1 MKKRKYK
8 NSNNNGG
15 RIGLIIFGTLILLIA
30 AIPIINGID
39 DLKSKKGAITINLS
53 MSGFSPNELTVKAGE
68 TAKIYLVNMDNSM
81 HADGGGWHQFAS
93 DDAGFNFK
101 IAPLD
106 KQTVSIKIDEPGE
119 YSFYCDI
126 CCGGKENPSMQG
138 TITVI

>member
-1 MKKRKYK
+1 MKKRKYNHFK
-8 NSNNNGG
+8 NNGG
-15 RIGLIIFGTLILLIA
+15 RIGLIIFATLILLIA
-30 AIPIINGID
+30 AFPIINGID
-39 DLKSKKGAITINLS
+39 DLRSKKGAITMHLS

-68 TAKIYLVNMDNSM
+68 TVKIYLVNMDNSM

-93 DDAGFNFK
+93 DDADFNFR

-106 KQTVSIKIDEPGE
+106 KKTVTIKIDEPGV
-119 YSFYCDI
+119 YTFYCDI